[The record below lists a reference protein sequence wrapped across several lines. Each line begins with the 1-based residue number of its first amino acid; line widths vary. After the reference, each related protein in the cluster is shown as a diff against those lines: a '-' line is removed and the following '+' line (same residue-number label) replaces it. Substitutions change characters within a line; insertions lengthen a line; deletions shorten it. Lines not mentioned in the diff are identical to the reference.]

1 MILGGFD
8 DLADPLGRAD
18 IAGVDAQTGGA
29 ALGRLDRAFVMEMNV
44 GDDRHLDL
52 PHDVFQGQRRFLI
65 GAGDAHDVGAGPIQ
79 RLDLLDRS
87 LDVMRD
93 RVRH

>member
-1 MILGGFD
+1 MVLGRLD
-8 DLADPLGRAD
+8 DLAHPLGRAD

-29 ALGRLDRAFVMEMNV
+29 ALGRLDRAFVVKMDI

-65 GAGDAHDVGAGPIQ
+65 GAGDAHDVGAGPLQ
-79 RLDLLDRS
+79 RLDLLDRC